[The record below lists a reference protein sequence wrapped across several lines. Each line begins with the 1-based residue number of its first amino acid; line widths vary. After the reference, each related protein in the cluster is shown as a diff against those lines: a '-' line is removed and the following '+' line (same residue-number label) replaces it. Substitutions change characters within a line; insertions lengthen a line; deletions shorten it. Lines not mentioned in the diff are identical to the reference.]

1 MDAKTLLRN
10 FLVFLGVFL
19 LASGI
24 VLPGYYNIPYP
35 APLGPQFEPDVKQEH
50 VTAIEAS
57 QPDFVL
63 IGDSVLYE
71 GVDPLLL
78 AEESGAAVYSIPVP
92 GSGTASWYLVLK
104 NVILGASHRP
114 RYVAVFFRNTMLT
127 VPQYRTTGRYFDLLD
142 DFAARNEPLLAQLAF
157 IDQMNPLEKFAA
169 QYIPLYSARL
179 ELRED
184 LDNLL
189 RYRVPLALTG
199 CARDCVDEAVEAMF
213 GREVNPS
220 ALNQMMEDAAQTLY
234 DPAEMDF
241 EQQAAGSFLP
251 YMIEL
256 AKANNVTL
264 ILVRSKINAGEP
276 SALAGYNLALENYLT
291 RRDNVILLDYAA
303 DPRLTPA
310 DFVDSLHMNA
320 DGRQKFSKILAED
333 FREILAR

>member
-1 MDAKTLLRN
+1 MDAKALLRT
-10 FLVFLGVFL
+10 FLIFLGLFL

-24 VLPGYYNIPYP
+24 VLPRYYNIPYP
-35 APLGPQFEPDVKQEH
+35 APLGPQFKPDVKQEH
-50 VTAIEAS
+50 VAAIEER
-57 QPDFVL
+57 QPNFVL

-71 GVDPLLL
+71 GVDPVRL
-78 AEESGAAVYSIPVP
+78 AEKSGAAVYSIPVP

-114 RYVAVFFRNTMLT
+114 RYVVIFFRNTMLT

-142 DFAARNEPLLAQLAF
+142 DYATRNEPLLVQLAF
-157 IDQMNPLEKFAA
+157 IDQMNPPEKFAA
-169 QYIPLYSARL
+169 KYIPLYSARL
-179 ELRED
+179 EIRED

-189 RYRVPLALTG
+189 RYRIPFVLSG
-199 CARDCVDEAVEAMF
+199 CERECVNDAVESMF

-241 EQQAAGSFLP
+241 DQQVAGSFLP

-256 AKANNVTL
+256 AKANNITL

-276 SALAGYNLALENYLT
+276 SALTGYNLALENYLT
-291 RRDNVILLDYAA
+291 QYENVILLDYST
-303 DPRLTPA
+303 DPRLTPE
-310 DFVDSLHMNA
+310 DYVDSLHMNA
-320 DGRQKFSKILAED
+320 DGRQKFSQILAKD
-333 FREILAR
+333 FREILSR